1 MQHGAQGLLWQSL
14 SLPQVQH
21 KDRSI
26 GRARAHLVTAR
37 VPTHLHIKGYIKVRL
52 VNSKTVNSKNIYF
65 QFFGNNF
72 NIDEW
77 YYDDTCKPLTGGRN
91 A

>member
-1 MQHGAQGLLWQSL
+1 MQHGAQGTALRQSP

-37 VPTHLHIKGYIKVRL
+37 VPAHLHTVGYSKAWL
-52 VNSKTVNSKNIYF
+52 VITWCLQSYYSLSRGQWFINSKH
-65 QFFGNNF
+65 GRL
-72 NIDEW
+72 
-77 YYDDTCKPLTGGRN
+77 CLTD
-91 A
+91 